1 MNENHKLVILDDNK
15 AVLASLNDMLNKS
28 SLSCDVYCFLKAQK
42 NFWDIIEDIDVDLFI
57 IDIRLGDE
65 DGRNVTEQI
74 IEKKRGCVFLFMSGY
89 DYTIDS
95 LSNFKGKCIYDFMA
109 KPISQYSFINRIVS
123 LLNIAKTFKPLAKE
137 YFPQLIE
144 PDDSVRNQFNKMVQR
159 DRTMIKNFREN
170 MTTPIFT
177 LG

>member
-1 MNENHKLVILDDNK
+1 MNDENHKLVILDDNK
-15 AVLASLNDMLNKS
+15 TVLASLNDMLNKS
-28 SLSCDVYCFLKAQK
+28 SLSCDVYCFSKAQK
-42 NFWDIIEDIDVDLFI
+42 NFWDVIEDIDVDLFI

-74 IEKKRGCVFLFMSGY
+74 IEKKRGCLFLFMSGY

-137 YFPQLIE
+137 
-144 PDDSVRNQFNKMVQR
+144 PDDSIRNQFNRIVQR
-159 DRTMIKNFREN
+159 DKNMIENFREN
-170 MTTPIFT
+170 MYTEILQTI
-177 LG
+177 GNNNNK